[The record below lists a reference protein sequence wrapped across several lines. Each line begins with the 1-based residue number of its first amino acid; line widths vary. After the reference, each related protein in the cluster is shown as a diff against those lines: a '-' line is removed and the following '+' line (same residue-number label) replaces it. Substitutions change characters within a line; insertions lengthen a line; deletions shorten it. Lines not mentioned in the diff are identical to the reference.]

1 MSAVGPEQ
9 DVVVIGAGIMGAT
22 LAVMLKR
29 LEPGLRIQVFEAANE
44 VAQESSSGW
53 HNAGTGH
60 AGLCELSYTPNRRE
74 DGEVDVAKAIEIFEQ
89 FEVSR
94 QFWASAVRDGVLG
107 DPRGFI
113 HPVPHVSFVHG
124 EENVSFLKSR
134 FYAMKAHHF
143 FHELQFSSEQETLA
157 AWLPLVMQ
165 GRKAGPV
172 AATRSMAGTDVNFG
186 RLSEGL
192 LSWLD
197 AQEGAA
203 LATGAKVT
211 DLTRNGDG
219 WTLQVQQAKGKPHRV
234 KSRFVF
240 IGAGGGSLPLL
251 QRSGIP
257 EGKGIGGFPI
267 GGQWLVCDNPDV
279 VRRHSAKVY
288 GQALGAAPTMA
299 VPHLDTRMLDGK
311 RYLMFGPFAAW
322 TMKFLHE
329 SGSQLDLLRSVKPH
343 NVTGLLRTGASN
355 LDLIRYLYQQG
366 TQSSEQRMEQLK
378 DFYPSAAME
387 DWKLIDAG
395 IRVQAIKN
403 NTEGKA
409 GIVHYGTEVVTDK
422 AGTLSVLLGASPGAS
437 VSAYLAYQ
445 VVERCF
451 PELLSNPDS
460 SRRMKEMVPTYD
472 VDIKAPEHKEW
483 FQQVS
488 REASR
493 LLQLPCEA

>member
-1 MSAVGPEQ
+1 MASIESDL

-29 LEPGLRIQVFEAANE
+29 LEPTLRIQVFEAANE

-60 AGLCELSYTPNRRE
+60 AGLCELSYTPSRGA

-94 QFWASAVRDGVLG
+94 QFWASCVRDGLLG
-107 DPRGFI
+107 DPGGFLQ
-113 HPVPHVSFVHG
+113 PVPHVSFVHG
-124 EENVSFLKSR
+124 AENVGFLRSR
-134 FYAMKAHHF
+134 FDAMQAHHF
-143 FHELQFSSEQETLA
+143 FSGMQFSSERETLTD
-157 AWLPLVMQ
+157 WLPLVMQ
-165 GRKAGPV
+165 DRKDEPV

-186 RLSEGL
+186 SLSKGL
-192 LSWLD
+192 TNWLNG
-197 AQEGAA
+197 QEGASVK
-203 LATGAKVT
+203 TSSKVT
-211 DLTRNGDG
+211 DLTRSGDR
-219 WTLQVQQAKGKPHRV
+219 WTLQVQEARGKPHTV
-234 KSRFVF
+234 TSRFVF

-279 VRRHSAKVY
+279 VQRHRAKVY

-343 NVTGLLRTGASN
+343 NVTGLVRTGVSN

-366 TQSSEQRMEQLK
+366 TQSREQRMAQLR

-422 AGTLSVLLGASPGAS
+422 GGTLSVLLGASPGAS
-437 VSAYLAYQ
+437 VSAYLGYQ

-451 PELLSNPDS
+451 PHLLSDPAS

-472 VDIKAPEHKEW
+472 VDIKAPENAEW
-483 FQQVS
+483 FRKVS
-488 REASR
+488 QEASR
-493 LLQLPCEA
+493 LLKLPCEG

>member
-1 MSAVGPEQ
+1 
-9 DVVVIGAGIMGAT
+9 
-22 LAVMLKR
+22 
-29 LEPGLRIQVFEAANE
+29 
-44 VAQESSSGW
+44 
-53 HNAGTGH
+53 
-60 AGLCELSYTPNRRE
+60 LCELSYTPNRGE

-107 DPRGFI
+107 EPRDFI

-124 EENVSFLKSR
+124 EENVDFLQSR
-134 FYAMKAHHF
+134 FHAMKAHHF
-143 FHELQFSSEQETLA
+143 FHELQFSSDRETVA
-157 AWLPLVMQ
+157 DWLPLVMQ
-165 GRKAGPV
+165 GRKAGSV
-172 AATRSMAGTDVNFG
+172 AATRSLAGTDVNFG
-186 RLSEGL
+186 SLSAGL
-192 LSWLD
+192 LNWLNG
-197 AQEGAA
+197 QEAA
-203 LATGAKVT
+203 SVKTSSRVT
-211 DLTRNGDG
+211 DLARNGDR
-219 WTLQVQQAKGKPHRV
+219 WTLQVQETRGKLHTVRA
-234 KSRFVF
+234 RFVF

-251 QRSGIP
+251 QRSAIP

-267 GGQWLVCDNPDV
+267 GGQWLVCDNPEV
-279 VRRHSAKVY
+279 VQRHSAKVY

-299 VPHLDTRMLDGK
+299 VPHLDTRVLDGK

-366 TQSSEQRMEQLK
+366 TQSQEQRMAQLK
-378 DFYPSAAME
+378 DFYPSAATE

-445 VVERCF
+445 VMERCF
-451 PELLSNPDS
+451 PELLSEPVS

-472 VDIKAPEHKEW
+472 VDIKAPENAEW
-483 FQQVS
+483 FRQVS
-488 REASR
+488 RDASR
-493 LLQLPCEA
+493 LLQLPCEG